1 MPGCHG
7 RLGVLHV
14 SYACH
19 RLRQDWQFAVDR
31 VEDMHARLLPVMT
44 LVCLLWVADADAR
57 EHVVDVVSF
66 RFAPAEIEVAAGD
79 TVVWR
84 NQDGLHNV
92 LADNGTFSSGAPR
105 SDLWTYRYTF
115 TQPGDYDY
123 YCTEHGSTGRLGMAG
138 RVRVTGDAPA
148 FNPGKFA
155 TGTWFSPAL
164 DGQGFTFE
172 WLAPSNH
179 IAFGWFTFA
188 ATDDAPAWFYG
199 LAPMQGAVA
208 RGPLSSVRGG
218 RFVLATPIELVP
230 VGELVLTFHTCQ
242 QATATWR
249 RDDLNQHG
257 SLALQRLT
265 PADPL
270 CESASQANG
279 SLSRHGQQGQ

>member
-1 MPGCHG
+1 M
-7 RLGVLHV
+7 RSVL
-14 SYACH
+14 
-19 RLRQDWQFAVDR
+19 LRA
-31 VEDMHARLLPVMT
+31 MTVMC
-44 LVCLLWVADADAR
+44 VLWVADATAR

-92 LADNGTFSSGAPR
+92 LADNGAFSSGAPR

-115 TQPGDYDY
+115 TQPGDYNY
-123 YCTEHGSTGRLGMAG
+123 YCTEHGSAGRRGMAG
-138 RVRVTGDAPA
+138 VVRVTGAAPS
-148 FNPGKFA
+148 FVPGRFT

-172 WLAPSNH
+172 WLAASNQ

-188 ATDDAPAWFYG
+188 ATSDAPAWFYG
-199 LAPMQGAVA
+199 LAPLDGAIA
-208 RGPLSSVRGG
+208 RAPLTSVRGG
-218 RFVLATPIELVP
+218 RFVLATPIELLA
-230 VGELVLTFHTCQ
+230 VGELVLTFHTCNE
-242 QATATWR
+242 ATATWR

-265 PADPL
+265 PGDPL
-270 CESASQANG
+270 CESTGVAAEESA
-279 SLSRHGQQGQ
+279 R